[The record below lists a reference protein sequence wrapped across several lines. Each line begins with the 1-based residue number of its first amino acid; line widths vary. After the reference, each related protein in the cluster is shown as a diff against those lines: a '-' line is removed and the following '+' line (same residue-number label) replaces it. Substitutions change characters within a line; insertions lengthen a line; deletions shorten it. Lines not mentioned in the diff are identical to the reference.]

1 MYQKKKQSAWPLVVA
16 VVVVL
21 AAALLVGC
29 APAPGDALRQLTDSI
44 AITDDAQTIQLTQ
57 EDGDQKEI
65 TFTGASRTL
74 SLTLPQA
81 EGDGDWRLWIAGRA
95 VYPDGTGMSVRWL
108 EVENWSAGPQS
119 VSRPRE
125 DWDALTELTLVAV
138 MDGEEY
144 DVDLLPYLP

>member
-1 MYQKKKQSAWPLVVA
+1 MYQKKKQSLWPLALA
-16 VVVVL
+16 VVVLL

-29 APAPGDALRQLTDSI
+29 APAPADALRQLTDSI
-44 AITDDAQTIQLTQ
+44 AFADDTQTLRLEQ
-57 EDGDQKEI
+57 EGGDQRAI
-65 TFTGASRTL
+65 AIVGDVCTL

-95 VYPDGTGMSVRWL
+95 VYPDGTSMSVRWL
-108 EVENWSAGPQS
+108 EMDNWSAGPQS